1 MEKDDKPCVWLSLAP
16 IPKEDIL
23 HHFPNIYERCLEEGY
38 DATKEPIPVVPAQHY
53 FMGGVDVNRY
63 SKTSMNR
70 LYAAGETSC
79 NGVHGKNRLASNSLL
94 ESLVF
99 AKRAAKDI
107 IKNMNSQEVN
117 TQPTSHDMAVSIIK
131 NMNFDIY
138 KDYDK
143 LTAYYK
149 KIVLD
154 EIERM
159 KKEHEQHNNE
169 VKC

>member
-1 MEKDDKPCVWLSLAP
+1 
-16 IPKEDIL
+16 
-23 HHFPNIYERCLEEGY
+23 
-38 DATKEPIPVVPAQHY
+38 
-53 FMGGVDVNRY
+53 
-63 SKTSMNR
+63 
-70 LYAAGETSC
+70 
-79 NGVHGKNRLASNSLL
+79 
-94 ESLVF
+94 
-99 AKRAAKDI
+99 
-107 IKNMNSQEVN
+107 MNSQEVN

-169 VKC
+169 VKCW

>member
-1 MEKDDKPCVWLSLAP
+1 MKPEKKNGIKKGAKAESIKIAKKLLKMEMKIEEIIKDDCKHSRVPVYDET
-16 IPKEDIL
+16 IDEIKGIL
-23 HHFPNIYERCLEEGY
+23 Y
-38 DATKEPIPVVPAQHY
+38 V
-53 FMGGVDVNRY
+53 
-63 SKTSMNR
+63 
-70 LYAAGETSC
+70 
-79 NGVHGKNRLASNSLL
+79 
-94 ESLVF
+94 
-99 AKRAAKDI
+99 KDI

-154 EIERM
+154 EIERV